1 MEEKKYE
8 ILAEK
13 KFKSRVVSETV
24 YGLNADY
31 GVREN
36 TMRLVRN
43 GRELAIEWF
52 VGSEAEPVDE
62 AEIGVFTIGK
72 KVIEYDGVFEIPR
85 EALELLKEYGL
96 DVSEI
101 EV

>member
-43 GRELAIEWF
+43 GRALAIEWV
-52 VGSEAEPVDE
+52 VGSEAEPIDE
-62 AEIGVFTIGK
+62 AEIGVVIAGK
-72 KVIEYDGVFEIPR
+72 KVIDYDGVFEIPK

-96 DVSEI
+96 DVSEV